1 MNYAYLY
8 INRYKGEERTD
19 FFDQLVKSISVLR
32 ENTTDANV
40 FVYHDPDDVEIVRYC
55 SENSIT
61 AKPVHHHRPFHG
73 IIRILVE
80 KIFILMDFPADQDV
94 VLLDVDTT
102 FKQHISNNLW
112 GNNPILWHAEY
123 YITQFR
129 NLENILPY
137 LPWYE
142 VDINFNTSYVMY
154 NTGVVYIPKE
164 HRNEICRNALWI
176 VDRLNDGK
184 NPEFRYGNKLDE
196 QIGLSIATH
205 HKYLDKGGVFTC
217 KDLINHFWEEK
228 VTGQKWWK

>member
-1 MNYAYLY
+1 
-8 INRYKGEERTD
+8 
-19 FFDQLVKSISVLR
+19 
-32 ENTTDANV
+32 
-40 FVYHDPDDVEIVRYC
+40 
-55 SENSIT
+55 
-61 AKPVHHHRPFHG
+61 
-73 IIRILVE
+73 
-80 KIFILMDFPADQDV
+80 
-94 VLLDVDTT
+94 
-102 FKQHISNNLW
+102 
-112 GNNPILWHAEY
+112 
-123 YITQFR
+123 
-129 NLENILPY
+129 
-137 LPWYE
+137 
-142 VDINFNTSYVMY
+142 MY